1 MKAQRVLLFCLLS
14 SVCAGFLARA
24 QSTPDASSPASAT
37 SASARR
43 RMAVEDLW
51 AMERV
56 GAPVVSPDGQW
67 AVFVVTAF
75 SVEKNKGNGDLWLVP
90 TDGSAPP
97 KRLTWNE
104 ESDSSPAWSPDGR
117 SIAFVSKRGSDK
129 EKAAQLHLLPLE
141 GGEAQA
147 LTDLPIS
154 PADPKWSP
162 DGKRIYFT
170 LATFPDLNDDWE
182 KVKKRL
188 DEQKDDKTKAKI
200 SESRLFRAW
209 DVYVTD
215 GTASHLFA
223 LDLST
228 KKVRDLTPNQNLRTG
243 LQGGMTWDLA
253 ADGREITFV
262 ANSTPPPF
270 QTMNFDLYALA
281 LDEAGAPVGSIR
293 NLTAGQPADES
304 APRYSPDGAYVYF
317 TRTRRQDIDPDFAR
331 LARLNRLTGEVV
343 GLLENWD
350 VAPDIADFTVD
361 SQGKAE
367 EILLRV
373 EERGRTNLYA
383 ARLVPASPEGISV
396 PRLLARGGSIAAA
409 AFAGIAPSADGKG
422 AGRVVFARGTMLRP
436 AELFV
441 VDLAAAEEKA
451 LSSFNAA
458 RMAAFEAPTVEEITV
473 PGAGG
478 HPVHAWVVLPPDFKV
493 GAGFPLMHMFHG
505 GPHGAWNDDFG
516 YRWSGYL
523 FASKGYVVVQSNFH
537 GSTGY
542 GQKFTESI
550 LGAHGDK
557 PFVDVEAVTDAMVAK
572 KYVDPKRLFG
582 GGGSYGGYLTA
593 WVLGHTDRYA
603 ALVNHAGVYDLMAQY
618 SSDFTWGRSNNYGAT
633 PWQDPQRIVRWSP
646 SYYAKNFRTPTLV
659 LHGEKDFR
667 VPVTQGINLYHVLQ
681 AKGVPTRIVVF
692 PDENHWILKPQS
704 SLLWTQ
710 EFFAWLERFDPARK
724 K

>member
-14 SVCAGFLARA
+14 SVCAGLLAHA
-24 QSTPDASSPASAT
+24 QSTPDSSSPT
-37 SASARR
+37 SSSTLR
-43 RMAVEDLW
+43 RMTAEDLW
-51 AMERV
+51 AMERA

-67 AVFVVTAF
+67 AVFGVTAF

-90 TDGSAPP
+90 TDGSKPP

-104 ESDSSPAWSPDGR
+104 ESDGSPAWSPDGR
-117 SIAFVSKRGSDK
+117 TIAFVSKRGSDK
-129 EKAAQLHLLPLE
+129 DKAAQLYLLPVE
-141 GGEAQA
+141 GGEARA
-147 LTDLPIS
+147 LTDLPVA
-154 PADPKWSP
+154 PGDPKWSP
-162 DGKRIYFT
+162 DGKRIYFA
-170 LATFPDLNDDWE
+170 LATFPDLNDDWD

-215 GTASHLFA
+215 GTAPHLFSV
-223 LDLST
+223 DVES
-228 KKVRDLTPNQNLRTG
+228 KKVRDLTPNLNLRTG
-243 LQGGMTWDLA
+243 LQGAITWDLA
-253 ADGREITFV
+253 PDGREIALV
-262 ANSTPPPF
+262 ANSTPQPF
-270 QTMNFDLYALA
+270 QTMNFDVYALA
-281 LDEAGAPVGSIR
+281 LDEAGLPVGSIR
-293 NLTAGQPADES
+293 NLTADQPADES
-304 APRYSPDGAYVYF
+304 APRYSPDGAFLYF
-317 TRTRRQDIDPDFAR
+317 TRTRRQDIDPDFSR
-331 LARLNRLTGEVV
+331 LARLDRTTGQVV

-350 VAPDIADFTVD
+350 VAPDIADFT
-361 SQGKAE
+361 GNGE

-373 EERGRTNLYA
+373 EERGRVNLYA
-383 ARLVPASPEGISV
+383 ARLVPASPEGISA

-409 AFAGIAPSADGKG
+409 AFAPSASGS
-422 AGRVVFARGTMLRP
+422 GRVVFVRGTMLRP
-436 AELFV
+436 AELFAMN
-441 VDLAAAEEKA
+441 LSGGEEKV
-451 LSSFNAA
+451 LSSFNTA
-458 RMAAFEAPTVEEITV
+458 RMAEFETPTVEEITV

-478 HPVHAWVVLPPDFKV
+478 DPIHAWVVFPPDFKV
-493 GAGFPLMHMFHG
+493 GAGFPLLHMFHG

-516 YRWSGYL
+516 YRWSGAL

-542 GQKFTESI
+542 GQKFAESI
-550 LGAHGDK
+550 VGAHGDK
-557 PFVDVEAVTDAMVAK
+557 PFVDVEAVTDAVVAK

-582 GGGSYGGYLTA
+582 GGGSYGGYLTS

-603 ALVNHAGVYDLMAQY
+603 ALVDHAGVYDLMAQY
-618 SSDFTWGRSNNYGAT
+618 ASDFTWGRSNNYGAT

-667 VPVTQGINLYHVLQ
+667 VPVTQGINLYQVLQ

-710 EFFAWLERFDPARK
+710 EFLAWLERFDPARK